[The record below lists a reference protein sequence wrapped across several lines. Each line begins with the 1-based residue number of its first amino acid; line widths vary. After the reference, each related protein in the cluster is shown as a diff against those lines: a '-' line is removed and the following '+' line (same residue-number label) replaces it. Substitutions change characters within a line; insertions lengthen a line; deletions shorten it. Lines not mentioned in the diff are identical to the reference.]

1 MPFEVQHG
9 RMTTEVLRY
18 SAFTTD
24 PAGGNPAGVVLDA
37 AGLTAAEMLR
47 IAADVGYSETAFV
60 TAQGNDYRVRYF
72 SPLAEVDFCG
82 HATIATA
89 AALAERHGQGTVL
102 FHTNAGAVPVDT
114 ESVDGL
120 ITATLT
126 SVATHTRPATGTEV
140 GEVLTALRW
149 TADDLDPRFPP
160 HVAFAGAEHF
170 VLGARSRER
179 LAKLDYDFDALGA
192 IMRRA
197 GWTTAQLFWAES
209 GDVFHARDP
218 FPVGGVVED
227 AATGAAAAALG
238 GYLRSIGHTTSGRI
252 TIHQGEDMGRP
263 SELLVDIG
271 AAPGIRVT
279 GNAVELPH

>member
-1 MPFEVQHG
+1 
-9 RMTTEVLRY
+9 MTTEVLRY

-37 AGLTAAEMLR
+37 AGLTAADMLR

-89 AALAERHGQGTVL
+89 AALAERHGPGAVV

-114 ESVDGL
+114 ESADGR

-126 SVATHTRPATGTEV
+126 SVATHTRPATESEIGA
-140 GEVLTALRW
+140 VLTALRW
-149 TADDLDPRFPP
+149 TAEDLDPRFPP

-170 VLGARSRER
+170 VLGVSSRAR
-179 LAKLDYDFDALGA
+179 LAKLDYDFDALGT

-197 GWTTAQLFWAES
+197 GWTTAQLFWAE
-209 GDVFHARDP
+209 DDNVFHARDP

-238 GYLRSIGHTTSGRI
+238 GYLRSIGHTTAGRI
-252 TIHQGEDMGRP
+252 TIHQGKDMGRP

>member
-1 MPFEVQHG
+1 
-9 RMTTEVLRY
+9 MTTEVLRY

-37 AGLTAAEMLR
+37 AGLTAADMLR

-60 TAQGNDYRVRYF
+60 TPDGGDYRVRYF

-89 AALAERHGQGTVL
+89 AALAERHGPGTVV
-102 FHTNAGAVPVDT
+102 FHTNAGVVPVDT
-114 ESVDGL
+114 DSVDGR

-126 SVATHTRPATGTEV
+126 SVATHTRPATDSEV
-140 GEVLTALRW
+140 GEVLAALRW
-149 TADDLDPRFPP
+149 AAEDLDPRFPP
-160 HVAFAGAEHF
+160 HIAYAGAEHV

-197 GWTTAQLFWAES
+197 GWTTVQLFWAENAQ
-209 GDVFHARDP
+209 VFHARDP
-218 FPVGGVVED
+218 LPVGGVVED

-238 GYLRSIGHTTSGRI
+238 GYLRAIGHTSAGRI
-252 TIHQGEDMGRP
+252 TIHQGEDLGRP
-263 SELLVDIG
+263 SELVVDIG

-279 GNAVELPH
+279 GNAVAIS